1 MILLTMIIKLPHLK
15 KIFLFGLIPL
25 LITFLFGFVF
35 ADELDQVTADLAKQ
49 QKQLASLEAQ
59 KNQLAS
65 DINSTSVS
73 LSQISARLTDAEAQL
88 SAIEKS
94 LKVKEDTL
102 KEFEED
108 RNSLIRELYKQG
120 KFSSLEVFLG
130 SDDLDTSTKN
140 LFYYDENLDL
150 LKDRITALNAEVEIF
165 KANKA
170 AAKKLRDELA
180 SLRSQY
186 ASRLAS
192 SQNQYAYTSS
202 QLAAT
207 KSSIKNLSAKQ
218 SQLILEKF
226 AASGGTET
234 VGENPAASEPLPA
247 PGFSPSYFMATYG
260 FPHRIGMSQYGARGR
275 AMKGQSYQTILN
287 AYYGHTATTA
297 TNIPTTIKV
306 NGCNEYGQCWNNYT
320 YNFED
325 YLKHLYEMPSSW
337 QSAALQA
344 QAVAA
349 RTYALRYALQ
359 GKAICPSQSCQ
370 VIKKEINAASW
381 QNAVNATKGKTV
393 GGNNPLPTFY
403 HSTAGGYTIS
413 KLTWIS
419 YWSYNDGIKDF
430 YNSTTAYEQI
440 AGSPWYHTGWGHRT
454 GISGQY
460 NPWLTTEEFADIFNA
475 FLLCKTGSQPYQL
488 KSDCEYTQYLSPID
502 KGGWSMSKVR
512 SELQGNGITP
522 VTSITAVVTT
532 YIGGSVPANT
542 ASIYV
547 SGSHGTYSFSGRYFR
562 DMFNLRS
569 RGTLAIKTYRFDVGY
584 CSSSSCTSPTFK

>member
-218 SQLILEKF
+218 SQLFLEKF
-226 AASGGTET
+226 AMDGSCGVEQDLFGFTEPLVVSGG
-234 VGENPAASEPLPA
+234 VDA
-247 PGFSPSYFMATYG
+247 
-260 FPHRIGMSQYGARGR
+260 
-275 AMKGQSYQTILN
+275 
-287 AYYGHTATTA
+287 
-297 TNIPTTIKV
+297 
-306 NGCNEYGQCWNNYT
+306 
-320 YNFED
+320 
-325 YLKHLYEMPSSW
+325 
-337 QSAALQA
+337 
-344 QAVAA
+344 
-349 RTYALRYALQ
+349 
-359 GKAICPSQSCQ
+359 
-370 VIKKEINAASW
+370 
-381 QNAVNATKGKTV
+381 
-393 GGNNPLPTFY
+393 
-403 HSTAGGYTIS
+403 
-413 KLTWIS
+413 
-419 YWSYNDGIKDF
+419 
-430 YNSTTAYEQI
+430 
-440 AGSPWYHTGWGHRT
+440 
-454 GISGQY
+454 
-460 NPWLTTEEFADIFNA
+460 
-475 FLLCKTGSQPYQL
+475 
-488 KSDCEYTQYLSPID
+488 
-502 KGGWSMSKVR
+502 
-512 SELQGNGITP
+512 
-522 VTSITAVVTT
+522 
-532 YIGGSVPANT
+532 
-542 ASIYV
+542 
-547 SGSHGTYSFSGRYFR
+547 
-562 DMFNLRS
+562 
-569 RGTLAIKTYRFDVGY
+569 
-584 CSSSSCTSPTFK
+584 